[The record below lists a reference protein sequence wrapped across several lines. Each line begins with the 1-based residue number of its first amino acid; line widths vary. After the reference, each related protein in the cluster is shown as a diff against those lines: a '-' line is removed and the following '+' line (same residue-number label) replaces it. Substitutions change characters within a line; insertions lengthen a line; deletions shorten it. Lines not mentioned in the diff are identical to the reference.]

1 MSDQDVPEYAPE
13 VTGGRGYLVSIPRFF
28 GDSAVQMN
36 KFYGTLAGHV
46 TQYFERLCGA
56 HRSLRCS
63 FEVSGT
69 AVQVHVT
76 VHTVYRERG
85 QRIAEQHLSH
95 VWCKVGGVW
104 LLCRE
109 KDTRRTHRI
118 TQNSSRSK

>member
-1 MSDQDVPEYAPE
+1 MSDHDAPEYVPE

-46 TQYFERLCGA
+46 TKYFERLCGA

-69 AVQVHVT
+69 AGARSAECGFCVGKRILSAHTASRKTAAVQNN
-76 VHTVYRERG
+76 
-85 QRIAEQHLSH
+85 
-95 VWCKVGGVW
+95 GGCF
-104 LLCRE
+104 LL
-109 KDTRRTHRI
+109 
-118 TQNSSRSK
+118 